1 MKASRNFPNP
11 FSIMTSLK
19 HLSDI
24 MTAYLTLDDVM
35 KPTVFDESL
44 FYSME
49 IAVLKLW
56 NTNILKH

>member
-1 MKASRNFPNP
+1 MEASRNFPNP

-19 HLSDI
+19 HSSNI
-24 MTAYLTLDDVM
+24 MTAYLTLDDVI

-49 IAVLKLW
+49 IAVL
-56 NTNILKH
+56 